1 MAVIMKQTSGTC
13 ALVSIPAVIPCH

>member
-1 MAVIMKQTSGTC
+1 MAVIIKQTSGTC